1 MEGDHFE
8 DLGIDGKTIL
18 KLIFKKLD
26 GVMDWINLAQS
37 RDRWQDLVRAVMN
50 VRAP

>member
-1 MEGDHFE
+1 MEKENFE
-8 DLGIDGKTIL
+8 DLAIDGSTIL

-26 GVMDWINLAQS
+26 WINLAQS
-37 RDRWQDLVRAVMN
+37 KDRWQDLVIAVMK